1 MFRWFIYDLIL
12 RNPTTSLCLLAI
24 VVIGVFSVM
33 IGWPAYVFL
42 GICVLGCILYWCIGR
57 IVKPLSIKKYREWEL
72 DEIERKYRWIMGIL
86 SIFALSGIIA
96 SMHLT
101 LSCLKYADNT
111 SGVIGTMAL
120 FHFILIGIPY
130 ILMNM
135 VKRKSSFWYGLMFP
149 VMLTAII
156 QFFFFSMLAESND
169 VIIKRFTTGGFEP
182 LHGNWLIIG
191 PLLFVPIFLLLD
203 SLGKA
208 FGFKV
213 KDETWD
219 MGYDK
224 EKHQLSIV
232 NNKKLSA
239 IVMIISFVWCILSLA
254 YCYYYIAS
262 LSGRSEPV

>member
-1 MFRWFIYDLIL
+1 MKWFIYDLIL
-12 RNPTTSLCLLAI
+12 RNPTASLCLLAI

-42 GICVLGCILYWCIGR
+42 GICVLGCILYWYIDR

-86 SIFALSGIIA
+86 SVFALSGIIV

-101 LSCLKYADNT
+101 INSLKYAANST
-111 SGVIGTMAL
+111 TIIGTIAL
-120 FHFILIGIPY
+120 FHFSLIGIPY
-130 ILMNM
+130 IIMNM
-135 VKRKSSFWYGLMFP
+135 VKRKSSSWYGL
-149 VMLTAII
+149 
-156 QFFFFSMLAESND
+156 ND
-169 VIIKRFTTGGFEP
+169 EIIKRLTTGEFKRI
-182 LHGNWLIIG
+182 HGNWLIIG
-191 PLLFVPIFLLLD
+191 PLLFVPIIMLLD

-239 IVMIISFVWCILSLA
+239 IVMTISFIWCVLSFV

-262 LSGRSEPV
+262 LTEEMNQYK

>member
-1 MFRWFIYDLIL
+1 MKWFIYDLIL
-12 RNPTTSLCLLAI
+12 RNPTASLCLLAL

-42 GICVLGCILYWCIGR
+42 GICVLGLIVYWYISNK
-57 IVKPLSIKKYREWEL
+57 VNPLSFKGYDELEL
-72 DEIERKYRWIMGIL
+72 DEIERKNRWMMGVL
-86 SIFALSGIIA
+86 SIFVLSGIIA
-96 SMHLT
+96 SLHLT

-111 SGVIGTMAL
+111 AGVIGTMAL

-130 ILMNM
+130 ILMNL
-135 VKRKSSFWYGLMFP
+135 VKRKSSFWYGLLFP
-149 VMLTAII
+149 VILTAII
-156 QFFFFSMLAESND
+156 QFLSFSMLAESND
-169 VIIKRFTTGGFEP
+169 EIIKRFTTGGFKP
-182 LHGNWLIIG
+182 LHGNWLIIC

-232 NNKKLSA
+232 NKKKLSA
-239 IVMIISFVWCILSLA
+239 IVMTISFVWCILSLA
-254 YCYYYIAS
+254 YCYCYIAS

>member
-1 MFRWFIYDLIL
+1 MKWFIYDLIL
-12 RNPTTSLCLLAI
+12 RNPTASLCLLAI

-42 GICVLGCILYWCIGR
+42 GICVLGCILYWYIDR

-86 SIFALSGIIA
+86 SVFALSGIIV

-101 LSCLKYADNT
+101 INSLKYAANST
-111 SGVIGTMAL
+111 TIIGTIAL
-120 FHFILIGIPY
+120 FHFSLIGIPY
-130 ILMNM
+130 IIMNM
-135 VKRKSSFWYGLMFP
+135 VKRKSSSWYGLMFP
-149 VMLTAII
+149 VILTAII
-156 QFFFFSMLAESND
+156 QFFVCSMLVESND
-169 VIIKRFTTGGFEP
+169 EIIKRLTTGEFKRI
-182 LHGNWLIIG
+182 HGNWLIIG
-191 PLLFVPIFLLLD
+191 PLLFVPIIMLLD

-239 IVMIISFVWCILSLA
+239 IVMTISFIWCVLSFV

-262 LSGRSEPV
+262 LTEEMNQYK

>member
-1 MFRWFIYDLIL
+1 MRWLIYGFIL
-12 RNPTTSLCLLAI
+12 RYPTAALCILA
-24 VVIGVFSVM
+24 VILVIVFSQM

-42 GICVLGCILYWCIGR
+42 GMCVLMLIVNSFIDGRVYKFRGCTY
-57 IVKPLSIKKYREWEL
+57 SKKEL
-72 DEIERKYRWIMGIL
+72 DSIEKNNRWIMGML
-86 SIFALSGIIA
+86 SVFALSGIIV

-101 LSCLKYADNT
+101 INSLKYAANST
-111 SGVIGTMAL
+111 TIIGTMAL
-120 FHFILIGIPY
+120 FHFSLIGIPY

-135 VKRKSSFWYGLMFP
+135 VKRKSSSWYGLMFP
-149 VMLTAII
+149 VLLTAII
-156 QFFFFSMLAESND
+156 QFLICYMLAESND
-169 VIIKRFTTGGFEP
+169 AIIKRFTTGGFEA
-182 LHGNWLIIG
+182 LHGNWLIIC

-219 MGYDK
+219 MGYDR

-239 IVMIISFVWCILSLA
+239 IVMRISFVWCILSLV